1 MEYRVLDEV
10 LWLLAGSVLVVLALK
25 RANLPPILGYLV
37 VGMAVGPAALG
48 LVDSAEDTRLLAEF
62 GVVFLLFTLGLEFSL
77 PRMMVMKAEVF
88 VLGSAQVVLTA
99 FVVGTAGWFMGLEP
113 GAAVVL
119 GGVMAMSSTAIVIK
133 QLTEQLELGR
143 THGRLAVGVLL
154 FQDLAIVPFLVLIP
168 VLGDGGTGYSPFD
181 VVFAMA
187 KGIAAVVVVLLAGR
201 FLLRPLFH
209 EIGRARIAELFTLT
223 VLLVVLGAAWATH
236 AVGLSFAL
244 GAFLAG
250 MMLAETEYRHQ
261 VEMDIRPFRDVL
273 LGLFFITVGM
283 LVDFRRLYEQFALIS
298 LLVVLLVIGK
308 AALTTL
314 LSRRLAGNW
323 EDACRSAL
331 VTAQGGEF
339 GLALLTLALKDNVL
353 PPGAGEPLIAA
364 IVVSMA
370 LSPFLIRHNAMLA
383 VRLFG
388 AGERTREPVTDDMVV
403 SSVAAREHVLICGF
417 GRVGQNVA
425 RILDDENHEYIAVDL
440 DPYRVRTARQAG
452 DPVYFG
458 DAGRPDILSAVG
470 LENASI
476 VVISFADPLV
486 ALRIV
491 RSIRDISRDVPILV
505 RTQDDSYLDELQE
518 AGATAVVPETLEASL
533 TLVSH
538 VLALLDIPASR
549 ISRRMQGIRDH
560 RYSVLRNIFRR
571 EDARRIDE
579 THSLREELKTVSLPA
594 GAFAVGR
601 RLGELR
607 LSEADISVTALRREG
622 IVGHLP
628 SSDTELKGGDVLV
641 LYGTPEALEQAESLL
656 LWG

>member
-1 MEYRVLDEV
+1 LEYHVLDDV

-99 FVVGTAGWFMGLEP
+99 LVAGTAGWFLGLAP

-168 VLGDGGTGYSPFD
+168 ALGNGDATYSLLD
-181 VVFAMA
+181 ALFAMA
-187 KGIAAVVVVLLAGR
+187 KGAASVVIVLLAGR

-314 LSRRLAGNW
+314 LSRKLAGNW

-339 GLALLTLALKDNVL
+339 GLALLTLALKDDVL
-353 PPGAGEPLIAA
+353 PPGAGEPLLAA
-364 IVVSMA
+364 IVVGMT
-370 LSPFLIRHNAMLA
+370 LSPFLIRHNAELA
-383 VRLFG
+383 SRMFG
-388 AGERTREPVTDDMVV
+388 AGERAGEPVTDDMVV

-491 RSIRDISRDVPILV
+491 RSIRELRRDVPILV

-594 GAFAVGR
+594 GAYAVGR
-601 RLGELR
+601 RLGELK
-607 LSEADISVTALRREG
+607 LSDAGISVTALRREG

-628 SSDTELKGGDVLV
+628 ASDTDLKKGDVLV

>member
-1 MEYRVLDEV
+1 LEYRVLDDV

-37 VGMAVGPAALG
+37 VGMALGPAALG

-99 FVVGTAGWFMGLEP
+99 LVAGTAGWLLGLEP
-113 GAAVVL
+113 GGAVVL

-133 QLTEQLELGR
+133 QLTEQLEVGR

-168 VLGDGGTGYSPFD
+168 ALGDADTTYSLFD
-181 VVFAMA
+181 VAFAMA
-187 KGIAAVVVVLLAGR
+187 KGIAAVIVVLLAGR

-308 AALTTL
+308 AALTTF
-314 LSRRLAGNW
+314 LSRKLAGNW

-339 GLALLTLALKDNVL
+339 GLALLTLALKDDVL
-353 PPGAGEPLIAA
+353 PPWAGEPLLAA
-364 IVVSMA
+364 IVVSMT
-370 LSPFLIRHNAMLA
+370 LSPFLIRHNARLA
-383 VRLFG
+383 ARLFG
-388 AGERTREPVTDDMVV
+388 TGERAGEPVTDDMVV

-491 RSIRDISRDVPILV
+491 RSIRDIRRDVPILV

-538 VLALLDIPASR
+538 VLALLDIPASQ

-560 RYSVLRNIFRR
+560 RYSMLRNIFRR

-594 GAFAVGR
+594 GAYAVGR
-601 RLGELR
+601 PLKELR
-607 LSEADISVTALRREG
+607 LSDAGISVTALRREG
-622 IVGHLP
+622 SGGHLP
-628 SSDTELKGGDVLV
+628 SSDTELKKGDVLV